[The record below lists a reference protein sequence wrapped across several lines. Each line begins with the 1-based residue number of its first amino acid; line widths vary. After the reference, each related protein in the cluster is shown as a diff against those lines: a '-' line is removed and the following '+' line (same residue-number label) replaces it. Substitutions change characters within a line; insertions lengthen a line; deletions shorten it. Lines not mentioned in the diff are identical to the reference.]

1 MQQLPIAAIKGLFW
15 LEIRVEDVGVMGVGQ
30 GLLPFVNVSNILN
43 DNLNKKQQEILF
55 LFSSARECGTL
66 KNPQYGQ
73 VVLTGTTFG
82 STATYSCNTGFILVG
97 ERTRTCQA
105 SGEWSG
111 RAATC
116 QREYE
121 PSTIITMALPSS

>member
-1 MQQLPIAAIKGLFW
+1 M
-15 LEIRVEDVGVMGVGQ
+15 GVMDTGQ
-30 GLLPFVNVSNILN
+30 DLHPSANVNNILLATQN
-43 DNLNKKQQEILF
+43 DNLNEKQQEILF

-66 KNPQYGQ
+66 KYPRYGQ
-73 VVLTGTTFG
+73 VALTGITFG

-116 QREYE
+116 QCEYE
-121 PSTIITMALPSS
+121 TIIAVALLSS